1 MITFTKNELKHV
13 EVYSIQSY
21 VIKIISRTDRHDV
34 LLKMALNKQYAII
47 FDFIFQGI
55 VLVYDVTDR
64 KSFTHLSFWVDSVN
78 KVGSQ
83 SPYFKYL

>member
-1 MITFTKNELKHV
+1 
-13 EVYSIQSY
+13 
-21 VIKIISRTDRHDV
+21 
-34 LLKMALNKQYAII
+34 MALNKQYAII